1 MKKLL
6 CSMIVMF
13 LVLVLNITAALAEE
27 IDGVED
33 GNAYIP
39 EDTVINLILLDK
51 LDSNINKKG
60 DTINFELKD
69 DLTVEN
75 IVILPQG
82 TKLSGVIRKAH
93 GSRIFNQSA
102 VIRVLLDDV
111 MLPNGKSITFK
122 QDVKIKG
129 GVNYANMAVGTAI
142 GFVVPFSGMFF
153 KGREIDC
160 PPGTIID
167 YELKDNV
174 DLGMTKMD
182 LVHMKSV
189 ERIQKQETTESAAAA

>member
-1 MKKLL
+1 
-6 CSMIVMF
+6 MIVMF
-13 LVLVLNITAALAEE
+13 LVLMLNITAALAEE

-51 LDSNINKKG
+51 LDSNVNKKG
-60 DTINFELKD
+60 DTVNFKLKD

-182 LVHMKSV
+182 LVRMKSV
-189 ERIQKQETTESAAAA
+189 ERVQKQEADESAAAA

>member
-13 LVLVLNITAALAEE
+13 LVLMLNITAALAEE

-60 DTINFELKD
+60 DTVNFELKD

-189 ERIQKQETTESAAAA
+189 ERVQKQEADESAGAA

>member
-1 MKKLL
+1 
-6 CSMIVMF
+6 
-13 LVLVLNITAALAEE
+13 
-27 IDGVED
+27 
-33 GNAYIP
+33 
-39 EDTVINLILLDK
+39 
-51 LDSNINKKG
+51 
-60 DTINFELKD
+60 
-69 DLTVEN
+69 
-75 IVILPQG
+75 
-82 TKLSGVIRKAH
+82 
-93 GSRIFNQSA
+93 
-102 VIRVLLDDV
+102 

>member
-1 MKKLL
+1 
-6 CSMIVMF
+6 MIVMF
-13 LVLVLNITAALAEE
+13 LVLMLNITAALAEE

-60 DTINFELKD
+60 DTVNFELKD

-102 VIRVLLDDV
+102 VIRLLLDDV

-189 ERIQKQETTESAAAA
+189 ERIQKQEADESAAAA

>member
-13 LVLVLNITAALAEE
+13 LVLMLNITAALAEE

-33 GNAYIP
+33 GNVYIP

-60 DTINFELKD
+60 DTVNFELKD

-189 ERIQKQETTESAAAA
+189 ERIQKQETAESAAAA

>member
-13 LVLVLNITAALAEE
+13 LVLMLNITAALAEE

-60 DTINFELKD
+60 DTVNFELKD

-160 PPGTIID
+160 PLGTIID

-189 ERIQKQETTESAAAA
+189 ERVQKQEADESATAA

>member
-13 LVLVLNITAALAEE
+13 LVLMLNITAALAEE

-60 DTINFELKD
+60 DTVNFELKD

-189 ERIQKQETTESAAAA
+189 ERIQKQEADESVAAA

>member
-13 LVLVLNITAALAEE
+13 LVLMLNITAALAEE

-60 DTINFELKD
+60 DTVNFELKD

-102 VIRVLLDDV
+102 VIRLLLDDV

-189 ERIQKQETTESAAAA
+189 ERIQKQEADESAAAA

>member
-6 CSMIVMF
+6 CSTVVMF
-13 LVLVLNITAALAEE
+13 LVLMLNITAALAEE

-60 DTINFELKD
+60 DTVNFELKD

>member
-13 LVLVLNITAALAEE
+13 LVLMLNITAALAEE

-51 LDSNINKKG
+51 LDSNVNKKG
-60 DTINFELKD
+60 DTVNFKLKD

-182 LVHMKSV
+182 LVRMKSV
-189 ERIQKQETTESAAAA
+189 ERVQKQEADESAAAA